1 MRVRSVHR
9 ASIEAAA
16 APSSPRRQRV
26 PPVAPPRPVPR
37 RPSPI
42 GTTGSSGTA
51 SPGGVMSLAADRG
64 PSAPRHVVSVPCL
77 APPRARRQRT
87 TLLAA
92 RGLNHPFEER
102 AKKTRAMTGVT
113 GSREVAVKSSQAGCT
128 ADPAAVHARLLG
140 RLSLAH
146 DGGSH
151 GAGDEAKGGPRD
163 AGRVRVYRPQTLR
176 GQRGERRAHSTAVR
190 TLSQTPH
197 HGTHGPLQL
206 LVYIAPLQ
214 DTLHRRTHT
223 RETRRTFGPYT
234 RTLAEQTSE
243 SEEAHGAE
251 WLPGEVLRQGAS

>member
-1 MRVRSVHR
+1 
-9 ASIEAAA
+9 
-16 APSSPRRQRV
+16 
-26 PPVAPPRPVPR
+26 
-37 RPSPI
+37 
-42 GTTGSSGTA
+42 
-51 SPGGVMSLAADRG
+51 MSLAADRG

-77 APPRARRQRT
+77 SPPRARRQRT

-92 RGLNHPFEER
+92 RGLNHRSEER

-113 GSREVAVKSSQAGCT
+113 GRQVKCRLGGT

-243 SEEAHGAE
+243 SEEAHGEE